1 VRRLQAPV
9 LLAQALLV
17 LVLLVLAPLLLVPV
31 QVLPVQVLPVQV
43 LLVPLV
49 LALLLPVQVLLA
61 LGPNPP
67 MGRRQEPTGPN
78 CQSKILT
85 SQNKKF
91 ACSVIRKGLICD
103 ELLFNT
109 FLLT

>member
-1 VRRLQAPV
+1 
-9 LLAQALLV
+9 
-17 LVLLVLAPLLLVPV
+17 LLVPV
-31 QVLPVQVLPVQV
+31 QARLVPVQAR
-43 LLVPLV
+43 LVP
-49 LALLLPVQVLLA
+49 VLLA
-61 LGPNPP
+61 LGPNQP
-67 MGRRQEPTGPN
+67 MGRRSEPTGPN
-78 CQSKILT
+78 CQSKTLT

>member
-1 VRRLQAPV
+1 MADRRTTIDTPPVRRLQAPV
-9 LLAQALLV
+9 LLAQALL
-17 LVLLVLAPLLLVPV
+17 LLVPV
-31 QVLPVQVLPVQV
+31 QVL
-43 LLVPLV
+43 LV

>member
-1 VRRLQAPV
+1 MLARLLPVPVLVLARLLPVLAPV
-9 LLAQALLV
+9 QALL
-17 LVLLVLAPLLLVPV
+17 APVPV
-31 QVLPVQVLPVQV
+31 LP
-43 LLVPLV
+43 
-49 LALLLPVQVLLA
+49 A

-109 FLLT
+109 FYFRFFG